1 MEAIVEVLE
10 QELEEAFEVKNKKS
24 LHRYIL
30 LLTEN
35 IVRKESYEKEQIE
48 IKSAIRTLAEVV
60 KQGFERMDKRFEAMQ
75 IQMDKRFEQ
84 VDKRFERVDKRFETL
99 DKRFEQIESRLTEL
113 SRRMFQF
120 MIWSFGF
127 SVTAAGVIIAVLKF

>member
-24 LHRYIL
+24 LHRYVL
-30 LLTEN
+30 LLSEN
-35 IVRKESYEKEQIE
+35 IVRKESYEKEQLE
-48 IKSAIRTLAEVV
+48 IKSDIRIMAEIV
-60 KQGFERMDKRFEAMQ
+60 KQGFERMDKRFEQ
-75 IQMDKRFEQ
+75 VDKRFEQ
-84 VDKRFERVDKRFETL
+84 VDKRFEQV

-127 SVTAAGVIIAVLKF
+127 TVTAAGVIIAVLKF